1 MNKFVRI
8 ACVTVFTAITA
19 YGVYQSQ
26 KDNLQI
32 PELVLANAEALA
44 WYEIPDVT
52 ITCNQHDYTVPGQCW
67 DDNGVCRRLGQY
79 YDDCKFTGY
88 QYMYCTSICNL

>member
-19 YGVYQSQ
+19 YCVYQSQ

-32 PELVLANAEALA
+32 PELV
-44 WYEIPDVT
+44 
-52 ITCNQHDYTVPGQCW
+52 CW
-67 DDNGVCRRLGQY
+67 RDIGDCRRLGQY
-79 YDDCKFTGY
+79 YRDCEFTGY
-88 QYMYCTSICNL
+88 QYMYCTTICNL